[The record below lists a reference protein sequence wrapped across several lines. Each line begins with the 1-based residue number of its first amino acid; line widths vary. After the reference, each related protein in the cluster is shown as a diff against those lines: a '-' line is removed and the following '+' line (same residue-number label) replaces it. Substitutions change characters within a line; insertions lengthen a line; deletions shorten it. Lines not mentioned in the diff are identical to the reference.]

1 MEKQT
6 DKPSL
11 HQKAVVTFAAL
22 MFIYLFLKVVF
33 L

>member
-1 MEKQT
+1 MEKAN
-6 DKPSL
+6 KPGM
-11 HQKAVVTFAAL
+11 HQKVVVTFAAL